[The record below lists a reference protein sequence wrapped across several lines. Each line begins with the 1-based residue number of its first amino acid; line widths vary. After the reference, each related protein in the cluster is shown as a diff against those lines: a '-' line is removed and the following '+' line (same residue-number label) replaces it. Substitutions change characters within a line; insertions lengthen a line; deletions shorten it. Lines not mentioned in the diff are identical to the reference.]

1 MAIFQNMAGKK
12 LSDQLT
18 LFVGNVMQIKIIPGK
33 GELVPFRLT
42 VAPANFMKLLEDH
55 TRKTANFEIYKLKAA
70 AQGSGQF
77 WANNDKGV
85 KAGPINVTVKQPL
98 TLPTGNENQLALI
111 KLLLAE
117 SPSPAYANYNIATF
131 KTGMQWM
138 RLVVENRLKMKSYLV
153 GSEGA
158 TTLIDVIKARNQ
170 FEGFGSYPTIA
181 KQQLENINNI
191 LAIAS
196 DGTHPDQQRFYDH
209 VSAAIAVVTKEALIA
224 DPCPTK
230 LLAWRTSGSGYPGG
244 SFKYY
249 KTFSGQDFYTIPKK

>member
-170 FEGFGSYPTIA
+170 FEGFGVKINKDNSKYSLKMIYLDMKVILDKEYFMGKESYNLMLIHF
-181 KQQLENINNI
+181 LMGI
-191 LAIAS
+191 L
-196 DGTHPDQQRFYDH
+196 
-209 VSAAIAVVTKEALIA
+209 
-224 DPCPTK
+224 
-230 LLAWRTSGSGYPGG
+230 
-244 SFKYY
+244 
-249 KTFSGQDFYTIPKK
+249 